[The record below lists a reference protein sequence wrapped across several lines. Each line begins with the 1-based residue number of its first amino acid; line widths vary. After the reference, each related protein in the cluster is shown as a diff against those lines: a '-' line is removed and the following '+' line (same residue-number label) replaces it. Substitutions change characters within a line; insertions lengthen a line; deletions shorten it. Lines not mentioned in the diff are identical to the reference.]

1 VRVDKGGEYLGGTV
15 GVRNSGDKE
24 GSCCV
29 LCVVCVLSSSLLP
42 LFSTFSTSY
51 TLKPRSCTC

>member
-1 VRVDKGGEYLGGTV
+1 MRVDKGGEYLGGTV

-29 LCVVCVLSSSLLP
+29 LCVVWFFLL
-42 LFSTFSTSY
+42 LFCLFLARFRRRT
-51 TLKPRSCTC
+51 R